1 MPTRPSERAPYIFD
15 SFHIISFS
23 SLLSS
28 IFPSFLLPPIETRGN
43 QDGGHHSL
51 DVARSFVVSPPT
63 HPVARTYALLSHQS
77 KTKQNGVLSS
87 TKIVSSSKKL
97 PLPSMNVRGGRLPPT
112 HLLLLLLLFLFIL
125 LIFFILLVNVVIL
138 LFFLPLFDE
147 WRETQMADANLWL
160 VARSKRGPSFSH
172 RDPVPKA
179 ANPDNYRR
187 TPVAYAAS
195 FVAVPPDPDARGPS
209 DDVRDDGGG
218 GGDDSADDPAEAAN
232 RDPLLPQRP

>member
-28 IFPSFLLPPIETRGN
+28 ILPSFLLPPIETRGN

-97 PLPSMNVRGGRLPPT
+97 RLPSMNVRGGRLPPPQSPFPFPPPPSAD
-112 HLLLLLLLFLFIL
+112 LFHPPRHRRHPSLSSSSFRR
-125 LIFFILLVNVVIL
+125 VA
-138 LFFLPLFDE
+138 
-147 WRETQMADANLWL
+147 RDANGGRKSL
-160 VARSKRGPSFSH
+160 ARCQIKTGSVVQSQGSC
-172 RDPVPKA
+172 A
-179 ANPDNYRR
+179 Q
-187 TPVAYAAS
+187 
-195 FVAVPPDPDARGPS
+195 
-209 DDVRDDGGG
+209 GGQ
-218 GGDDSADDPAEAAN
+218 S
-232 RDPLLPQRP
+232 